1 MVSEVRYSSSA
12 GCMFALI
19 PTKEIMSV
27 SRSIAEWT
35 TDNYESAVD
44 LARRMT
50 DYIRASEPDTLIFEW
65 FGDEETGRVLWYQEY
80 RDEEAFLTHAQNMA
94 EQGFREEIFQ
104 VLALDRVVLL
114 TSANHPTVKEMVQ
127 RQGFVELQD
136 IAAVVR

>member
-1 MVSEVRYSSSA
+1 
-12 GCMFALI
+12 MFALI

-35 TDNYESAVD
+35 TDNYEAAVD

-50 DYIRASEPDTLIFEW
+50 DYIRANEPDTFIFEW
-65 FGDEETGRVLWYQEY
+65 FGDDGTGRVLWYQEY
-80 RDEEAFLTHAQNMA
+80 RDDEAFLTHAQNMA

-114 TSANHPTVKEMVQ
+114 TPANHPTVKEMVQ
-127 RQGFVELQD
+127 QQGFVELQD
-136 IAAVVR
+136 IAGVVR